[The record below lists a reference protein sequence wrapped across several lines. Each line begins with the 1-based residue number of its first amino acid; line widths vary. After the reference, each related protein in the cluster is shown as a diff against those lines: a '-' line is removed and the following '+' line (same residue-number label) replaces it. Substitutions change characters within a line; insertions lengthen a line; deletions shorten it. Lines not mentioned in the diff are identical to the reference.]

1 MKKINKEN
9 IILASGSPRR
19 KELMTQAGIDFK
31 IHVADIDE
39 SKIDPDMRPENYVCL
54 LSKTKAQA
62 VAGHYPDAWTI
73 GADTIVA
80 VGNTILGKPAG
91 HRQAVTMLTQLS
103 NREHSVFTAFTI
115 TRPNSDDLVT
125 RVVNTRVRFKELSYD
140 EINWYADTDEP
151 YDKAGGYGIQGI
163 GAFLVKEIS
172 GSYTNV
178 VGLPV
183 CELIDALASLG
194 AISFK
199 EVKQ

>member
-1 MKKINKEN
+1 MKEINKDK

-19 KELMTQAGIDFK
+19 KELMIRAGIDFK

-39 SKIDPDMRPENYVCL
+39 SQVDPGMAPEDYVCL
-54 LSKTKAQA
+54 LSKIKARA
-62 VAGHYPDAWTI
+62 VAVQYPDAWTI
-73 GADTIVA
+73 GADTIVS
-80 VGNTILGKPAG
+80 VDNTILGKPAG
-91 HRQAVTMLTQLS
+91 HRQAVTMLTQLN
-103 NREHSVFTAFTI
+103 NREHHVLTAFTI
-115 TRPNSDDLVT
+115 MRPNFNDVVT
-125 RVVNTRVRFKELSYD
+125 KAVDTRVRFKQLSDD
-140 EINWYADTDEP
+140 EINWYAATGEP

-199 EVKQ
+199 EAK

>member
-1 MKKINKEN
+1 MKTINKEN

-19 KELMTQAGIDFK
+19 KELMAQAGIDFK

-39 SKIDPDMRPENYVCL
+39 SKVDLNMAPENYVCL
-54 LSKTKAQA
+54 LSKIKAQA
-62 VAGHYPDAWTI
+62 VAANYPDAWTI

-80 VGNTILGKPAG
+80 VDNTILGKPAR
-91 HRQAVTMLTQLS
+91 HLQALTMLNRLN
-103 NREHSVFTAFTI
+103 NREHNVFTAFTI
-115 TRPNSDDLVT
+115 TRPNTHEVVT
-125 RVVNTRVRFKELSYD
+125 RVVNTRVRFKKLSND
-140 EINWYADTDEP
+140 EINWYADTGEP

-199 EVKQ
+199 GTK

>member
-1 MKKINKEN
+1 MKTINKEK

-39 SKIDPDMRPENYVCL
+39 SKVDPGMAPENYVCF
-54 LSKTKAQA
+54 LSETKAQA
-62 VAGHYPDAWTI
+62 VAEHYPDAWTI

-115 TRPNSDDLVT
+115 TRPNSDDLLT
-125 RVVNTRVRFKELSYD
+125 RVVNTRVRFKALSND
-140 EINWYADTDEP
+140 EINWYADTGEP

-199 EVKQ
+199 EAK

>member
-1 MKKINKEN
+1 MKTINKEK

-19 KELMTQAGIDFK
+19 KELMAQAGIDFK

-39 SKIDPDMRPENYVCL
+39 SKVDPGTTPENYVCL
-54 LSKTKAQA
+54 LSQIKAQA
-62 VAGHYPDAWTI
+62 VAANYPDAWTI

-80 VGNTILGKPAG
+80 VDNTILGKPAG
-91 HRQAVTMLTQLS
+91 HQQAVNMLSRLS

-115 TRPNSDDLVT
+115 TRPDADEVVK
-125 RVVNTRVRFKELSYD
+125 RVVNTRVRFKKLSND
-140 EINWYADTDEP
+140 EINWYAETGEP

-183 CELIDALASLG
+183 CELIEALAALG

-199 EVKQ
+199 EAK

>member
-1 MKKINKEN
+1 MKTINKEK

-19 KELMTQAGIDFK
+19 KELMAQAGIDFK

-39 SKIDPDMRPENYVCL
+39 SKVDLCMAPENYVCL
-54 LSKTKAQA
+54 LSKIKAQA
-62 VAGHYPDAWTI
+62 VAANYPDAWTI

-80 VGNTILGKPAG
+80 VDNTILGKPAG
-91 HRQAVTMLTQLS
+91 HRQAVTMLSRLS

-115 TRPNSDDLVT
+115 TKPNADDVVT
-125 RVVNTRVRFKELSYD
+125 RVVNTRVRFKKLSND
-140 EINWYADTDEP
+140 EINWYADTGEP

-194 AISFK
+194 AISFNPN
-199 EVKQ
+199 VS

>member
-1 MKKINKEN
+1 MKTINKEN

-39 SKIDPDMRPENYVCL
+39 SKVDPGMAPENYVCL
-54 LSKTKAQA
+54 LSKTKAQT
-62 VAGHYPDAWTI
+62 VAAHYPDAWTI

-103 NREHSVFTAFTI
+103 NREHNVFTAFTI

-125 RVVNTRVRFKELSYD
+125 RVVNTRVMFKALSND
-140 EINWYADTDEP
+140 EINWYADTGEP

-183 CELIDALASLG
+183 CELIDTLASLG

-199 EVKQ
+199 EAK

>member
-1 MKKINKEN
+1 MKTINKES

-39 SKIDPDMRPENYVCL
+39 SKVDPGMPAENYVCL

-62 VAGHYPDAWTI
+62 VAAHYPDAWTI

-115 TRPNSDDLVT
+115 TRPDSDDLIT
-125 RVVNTRVRFKELSYD
+125 RVVNTRVRFKALSKD
-140 EINWYADTDEP
+140 EINWYADTGEP

-199 EVKQ
+199 EVK

>member
-1 MKKINKEN
+1 MKTINKEN

-39 SKIDPDMRPENYVCL
+39 SKVDPGMAAEDYVCL
-54 LSKTKAQA
+54 LSKIKAQA
-62 VAGHYPDAWTI
+62 VAVNYPDAWTI

-80 VGNTILGKPAG
+80 VDNTILGKPAD
-91 HRQAVTMLTQLS
+91 HRQAVTMLNRLS

-115 TRPNSDDLVT
+115 TRPDADDGVT
-125 RVVNTRVRFKELSYD
+125 RVVNTRVRFKSLSND
-140 EINWYADTDEP
+140 EINWYADTKEP

-199 EVKQ
+199 EEN

>member
-1 MKKINKEN
+1 MKTINKEK

-19 KELMTQAGIDFK
+19 KELMAQAGIDFK

-39 SKIDPDMRPENYVCL
+39 SKVDPGMAPENYVCL
-54 LSKTKAQA
+54 LSKIKAQA
-62 VAGHYPDAWTI
+62 VAANYPDAWTI
-73 GADTIVA
+73 GADTIVT
-80 VGNTILGKPAG
+80 VDNTILGKPAG
-91 HRQAVTMLTQLS
+91 HQQAVTMLSRLS

-115 TRPNSDDLVT
+115 TRPDADDVVT
-125 RVVNTRVRFKELSYD
+125 RVVNTRVRFKELSND
-140 EINWYADTDEP
+140 EINWYADTGEP

-183 CELIDALASLG
+183 CELIEALASLG

-199 EVKQ
+199 EAK

>member
-1 MKKINKEN
+1 MKTINTEN

-39 SKIDPDMRPENYVCL
+39 SKVYPGMAPENYVCL

-62 VAGHYPDAWTI
+62 VAAHYPDAWTI

-103 NREHSVFTAFTI
+103 NREHNVFTAFTI
-115 TRPNSDDLVT
+115 IRPNSDDLVT
-125 RVVNTRVRFKELSYD
+125 RVVNTRVRFKELSKD
-140 EINWYADTDEP
+140 EINWYADTGEP
-151 YDKAGGYGIQGI
+151 YDKAGGYGIQGV

-199 EVKQ
+199 EVK

>member
-1 MKKINKEN
+1 MEFINKEN

-39 SKIDPDMRPENYVCL
+39 SEVNVDIAPENYVSL
-54 LSKTKAQA
+54 LSKIKAQA
-62 VAGHYPDAWTI
+62 VAPSYPDRWTI

-80 VGNTILGKPAG
+80 LDKTILGKPAD
-91 HRQAVTMLTQLS
+91 HQQAESMLRQLS
-103 NREHSVFTAFTI
+103 NRDHNVFTAFTV
-115 TRPNSDDLVT
+115 TRPSTNETVT
-125 RVVNTRVRFKELSYD
+125 RVVNTRVRFKDLSSD
-140 EINWYADTDEP
+140 EIEWYAGTNEP

-183 CELIDALASLG
+183 CELIDTLASLG
-194 AISFK
+194 AISFSK
-199 EVKQ
+199 E

>member
-1 MKKINKEN
+1 MKTINKEK
-9 IILASGSPRR
+9 IILASASPRR
-19 KELMTQAGIDFK
+19 KELMAQAGIDFK

-39 SKIDPDMRPENYVCL
+39 SKVDPGMAPENYVCL
-54 LSKTKAQA
+54 LSKIKAQA
-62 VAGHYPDAWTI
+62 VAANYPDAWTI

-80 VGNTILGKPAG
+80 VDNTILGKPAG
-91 HRQAVTMLTQLS
+91 HQQAVTMLSRLS

-115 TRPNSDDLVT
+115 TRPDADEMVN
-125 RVVNTRVRFKELSYD
+125 RVVNTRVRFKKLSND
-140 EINWYADTDEP
+140 EINWYAETGEP

-183 CELIDALASLG
+183 CELIEALAALG

-199 EVKQ
+199 EAK

>member
-1 MKKINKEN
+1 MKTINKEN
-9 IILASGSPRR
+9 IILASASPRR
-19 KELMTQAGIDFK
+19 KELMAQAGIDFK

-39 SKIDPDMRPENYVCL
+39 SKVDLGMAPENYVCL

-62 VAGHYPDAWTI
+62 VASNHPNVWTI

-80 VGNTILGKPAG
+80 VDNTILGKPAC

-115 TRPNSDDLVT
+115 TRPDSNDVVT
-125 RVVNTRVRFKELSYD
+125 RVVSTRVRFKALSND
-140 EINWYADTDEP
+140 EINWYAETEEP

-199 EVKQ
+199 GKK